1 MSRNI
6 KSNLK
11 NPPAKLLL
19 KTIYNPRSNTK
30 NEFYLSPYNMKNNS
44 NLTTDYLSFFTH
56 ESINK
61 SNKKVENGKINY
73 FYKNYRVQSLNKEK
87 ERYNQTQTQS
97 KQMSRN
103 NSNKNDLLFNKSN
116 LKNSFSTSKTNS
128 NSLMISKINKKQKK
142 TNNKIYKLLLKE
154 TEKNNNTLEKSNTK
168 IKNQK
173 KFSKNKSSNNI
184 HLTRK
189 INLLNSQNTI
199 SNNIQTKNNK
209 INTNIIKNM
218 HISKFNYNSKNNC
231 EKKSKQNSKNKNL
244 NLTINNI
251 DKNSN
256 HRSNNKILY
265 ANIIK
270 TNHNKNTIKKLN
282 INSFHKTCINTPM
295 ESYRKKEQIIFLNK
309 EIEIKNQEIKNLK
322 NIVKEKEIYI
332 KNLEEKIS
340 SLNVTQ
346 NVDKEYEKYSKIII
360 VKNIKSLTIEN
371 EQLHKQI
378 QECKNK
384 EIKMMKLI
392 QNMKKSG
399 IDFDNILN
407 KLDNNE
413 ELKINLN
420 SKNSNNNESINS
432 NKYDDIV
439 LKTDTTNNTNI
450 TNNTFLPLNLNEEQ
464 KNISHKSCINL
475 AQNLPELP
483 LKNINDYFNENYFAQ
498 NGNDNIQI
506 QIIDNNDCNILQ
518 K

>member
-1 MSRNI
+1 
-6 KSNLK
+6 
-11 NPPAKLLL
+11 
-19 KTIYNPRSNTK
+19 
-30 NEFYLSPYNMKNNS
+30 
-44 NLTTDYLSFFTH
+44 
-56 ESINK
+56 
-61 SNKKVENGKINY
+61 
-73 FYKNYRVQSLNKEK
+73 
-87 ERYNQTQTQS
+87 
-97 KQMSRN
+97 
-103 NSNKNDLLFNKSN
+103 
-116 LKNSFSTSKTNS
+116 
-128 NSLMISKINKKQKK
+128 
-142 TNNKIYKLLLKE
+142 
-154 TEKNNNTLEKSNTK
+154 
-168 IKNQK
+168 
-173 KFSKNKSSNNI
+173 
-184 HLTRK
+184 
-189 INLLNSQNTI
+189 
-199 SNNIQTKNNK
+199 
-209 INTNIIKNM
+209 
-218 HISKFNYNSKNNC
+218 
-231 EKKSKQNSKNKNL
+231 
-244 NLTINNI
+244 
-251 DKNSN
+251 
-256 HRSNNKILY
+256 
-265 ANIIK
+265 
-270 TNHNKNTIKKLN
+270 
-282 INSFHKTCINTPM
+282 M

-322 NIVKEKEIYI
+322 NIVNEKEIYI

>member
-1 MSRNI
+1 M
-6 KSNLK
+6 
-11 NPPAKLLL
+11 
-19 KTIYNPRSNTK
+19 
-30 NEFYLSPYNMKNNS
+30 
-44 NLTTDYLSFFTH
+44 
-56 ESINK
+56 
-61 SNKKVENGKINY
+61 
-73 FYKNYRVQSLNKEK
+73 
-87 ERYNQTQTQS
+87 
-97 KQMSRN
+97 
-103 NSNKNDLLFNKSN
+103 
-116 LKNSFSTSKTNS
+116 
-128 NSLMISKINKKQKK
+128 
-142 TNNKIYKLLLKE
+142 
-154 TEKNNNTLEKSNTK
+154 
-168 IKNQK
+168 
-173 KFSKNKSSNNI
+173 
-184 HLTRK
+184 
-189 INLLNSQNTI
+189 
-199 SNNIQTKNNK
+199 
-209 INTNIIKNM
+209 
-218 HISKFNYNSKNNC
+218 
-231 EKKSKQNSKNKNL
+231 
-244 NLTINNI
+244 
-251 DKNSN
+251 
-256 HRSNNKILY
+256 
-265 ANIIK
+265 
-270 TNHNKNTIKKLN
+270 
-282 INSFHKTCINTPM
+282 
-295 ESYRKKEQIIFLNK
+295 
-309 EIEIKNQEIKNLK
+309 
-322 NIVKEKEIYI
+322 
-332 KNLEEKIS
+332 
-340 SLNVTQ
+340 TQ

-360 VKNIKSLTIEN
+360 VKNIKSLTLEN